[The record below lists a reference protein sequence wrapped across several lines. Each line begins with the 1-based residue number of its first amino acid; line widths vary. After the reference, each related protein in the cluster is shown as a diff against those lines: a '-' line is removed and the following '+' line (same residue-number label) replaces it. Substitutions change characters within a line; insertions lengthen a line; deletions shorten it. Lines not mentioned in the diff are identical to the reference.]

1 MNITNKGILI
11 GAGVVA
17 LGIGVGVYFG
27 RRKAKKNKEN
37 KEVENEIAEMKKYEE
52 QMRKQA
58 EEERVRAEEDEKWI
72 KTTDEMIKKA
82 ETVEKESP
90 VYRPVYREDLVE
102 AVTKDPEFSKLL
114 MKYISPVEAMA
125 MKHMPSRDD
134 VKEERKE
141 EPAPTN
147 NDSDNS
153 TKVDSHGAIP
163 THVID
168 QNRGIEYD
176 VYHPIDS
183 INDITNIKPLR
194 IKPVKQTLADQANE
208 IREKFDNTIKALSE
222 DDQLAMANRILHGTC
237 IVICGKQVQL
247 SDLTIMK
254 ADINQISEKVLTFI
268 LSNTYR
274 INPDIL
280 HISVRNAINN
290 IISGGTPNTNN
301 QMVKE
306 DNSNTN
312 TSSMD
317 KYEYELQRLTVEQQ
331 FAIMSKLIS
340 GEAVIIADRKVELN
354 DLPIV
359 RSNAN
364 LSSEFQ
370 AYIANMNKNVSA
382 PQPSNPI
389 TPGIQTFATPNVNTN
404 VNRFGNPH
412 PETSAWKTSAE
423 AANIWIKNYKNQI

>member
-27 RRKAKKNKEN
+27 RKKAKKNKEN

-58 EEERVRAEEDEKWI
+58 EEEQAREKKDEEWI
-72 KTTDEMIKKA
+72 KATDEMIKKA
-82 ETVEKESP
+82 QTVERESP

-102 AVTKDPEFSKLL
+102 AVTRDPEFAKLL

-125 MKHMPSRDD
+125 MKHMPSRNDVVSKPVTESMTDD
-134 VKEERKE
+134 GHY
-141 EPAPTN
+141 N
-147 NDSDNS
+147 NNAKPMH
-153 TKVDSHGAIP
+153 KVDNQKG
-163 THVID
+163 V
-168 QNRGIEYD
+168 EYD
-176 VYHPIDS
+176 VIYPMDS
-183 INDITNIKPLR
+183 VHDVTNIKPLN
-194 IKPVKQTLADQANE
+194 IEPIKQTLADQANE
-208 IREKFDNTIKALSE
+208 IREEFDNTIKALSE
-222 DDQLAMANRILHGTC
+222 DDQIAIANRILHGAC

-247 SDLTIMK
+247 SDLTILK

-280 HISVRNAINN
+280 HDSVRNAINN
-290 IISGGTPNTNN
+290 IIGGTASN

-331 FAIMSKLIS
+331 FAIMSKLLS
-340 GEAVIIADRKVELN
+340 GETVTIADRKVEMK
-354 DLPIV
+354 DLPAV
-359 RSNAN
+359 RNNAN
-364 LSSEFQ
+364 LLSPEFQ
-370 AYIANMNKNVSA
+370 AYIANMNKNTSV
-382 PQPSNPI
+382 PQPSNPV
-389 TPGIQTFATPNVNTN
+389 TPGIQTFAVPFTAPN

>member
-27 RRKAKKNKEN
+27 RKKAKKNKEN

-82 ETVEKESP
+82 EEVQKESP
-90 VYRPVYREDLVE
+90 VYKPVYREDLVE
-102 AVTKDPEFSKLL
+102 AVTRDPEFAKLL

-125 MKHMPSRDD
+125 MKHMPSRNDVVSKPVTESMSDD
-134 VKEERKE
+134 GHY
-141 EPAPTN
+141 N
-147 NDSDNS
+147 NNAKPMH
-153 TKVDSHGAIP
+153 KVDNQKG
-163 THVID
+163 V
-168 QNRGIEYD
+168 EYD
-176 VYHPIDS
+176 VIYPMDS
-183 INDITNIKPLR
+183 VHDVTNIKPLN
-194 IKPVKQTLADQANE
+194 IEPIKQTLADQANE

-222 DDQLAMANRILHGTC
+222 DDQLAIANRIIHGAC

-280 HISVRNAINN
+280 HSSVRNAINN
-290 IISGGTPNTNN
+290 IISGTASN

-306 DNSNTN
+306 DNSNSN
-312 TSSMD
+312 TSMD

-331 FAIMSKLIS
+331 FAIMSKLLS
-340 GEAVIIADRKVELN
+340 GETVTIADRKVELN

-359 RSNAN
+359 RNNASL
-364 LSSEFQ
+364 LSPEFQ

-382 PQPSNPI
+382 PQPSAPVQ
-389 TPGIQTFATPNVNTN
+389 PSVQMFAIPNVNTN

>member
-27 RRKAKKNKEN
+27 RRKAKKNKE
-37 KEVENEIAEMKKYEE
+37 KESENEIAEMKKYEE

-58 EEERVRAEEDEKWI
+58 EEERVRAEEDDKWI
-72 KTTDEMIKKA
+72 KATDEMIKKA
-82 ETVEKESP
+82 KTVEKESP

-102 AVTKDPEFSKLL
+102 AVTRDPEFAKLL

-125 MKHMPSRDD
+125 MKHMPSRNDVVSKSVTESMTDD
-134 VKEERKE
+134 GHY
-141 EPAPTN
+141 N
-147 NDSDNS
+147 NNAKPMH
-153 TKVDSHGAIP
+153 KVDNQKG
-163 THVID
+163 V
-168 QNRGIEYD
+168 EYD
-176 VYHPIDS
+176 VIYPMDS
-183 INDITNIKPLR
+183 VHDVTNIKPLN
-194 IKPVKQTLADQANE
+194 IEPVKQTLADQANE
-208 IREKFDNTIKALSE
+208 IREEFNNAIKALSE
-222 DDQLAMANRILHGTC
+222 DDQLAIANRIIHGAC

-280 HISVRNAINN
+280 HSSVRNAINN
-290 IISGGTPNTNN
+290 IIGGTASN

-312 TSSMD
+312 ASMD
-317 KYEYELQRLTVEQQ
+317 KYESELQRLTVEQQ
-331 FAIMSKLIS
+331 FAIMSKLLS
-340 GEAVIIADRKVELN
+340 GETVIIADRKVEMK
-354 DLPIV
+354 DLPAV
-359 RSNAN
+359 RNNAN
-364 LSSEFQ
+364 LLTPEFQ

-382 PQPSNPI
+382 PQPSNPV
-389 TPGIQTFATPNVNTN
+389 TPGIQTFAVPFTAQNVD
-404 VNRFGNPH
+404 RFGNPN
-412 PETSAWKTSAE
+412 PANSAWKTSAE
-423 AANIWIKNYKNQI
+423 AANIWIKNYKHQI

>member
-82 ETVEKESP
+82 EEVQKESP

-102 AVTKDPEFSKLL
+102 AVTRDPEFAKLL

-125 MKHMPSRDD
+125 MKHMPSRNDVVSKPVTESMTDD
-134 VKEERKE
+134 GHY
-141 EPAPTN
+141 N
-147 NDSDNS
+147 NNAKPIH
-153 TKVDSHGAIP
+153 KVDNQKG
-163 THVID
+163 V
-168 QNRGIEYD
+168 EYD
-176 VYHPIDS
+176 VIYPMDS
-183 INDITNIKPLR
+183 VHDITNIKPLNTE
-194 IKPVKQTLADQANE
+194 PVKQTLVDQANE
-208 IREKFDNTIKALSE
+208 IREEFDNTIKALSE
-222 DDQLAMANRILHGTC
+222 DDQIAIANRIIHGAC

-280 HISVRNAINN
+280 HSSVRNAINN
-290 IISGGTPNTNN
+290 IIGGTASN
-301 QMVKE
+301 QMINQ
-306 DNSNTN
+306 DTSNTN
-312 TSSMD
+312 TNMD

-331 FAIMSKLIS
+331 FAIMSKLLS
-340 GEAVIIADRKVELN
+340 GETVIIADRKVEMK
-354 DLPIV
+354 DLPAV
-359 RSNAN
+359 RNNASL
-364 LSSEFQ
+364 LSPEFQ
-370 AYIANMNKNVSA
+370 AYIANMMNQKTTA
-382 PQPSNPI
+382 TQPS
-389 TPGIQTFATPNVNTN
+389 TPVQPSVQMFAMPNVNTN
-404 VNRFGNPH
+404 INRFGNPH